1 MTGPARTR
9 SPGVK
14 LPSSI
19 RNVALVAFLAV
30 FAAGCDQDAA
40 QPWHYWI
47 AFSLVAGALFVVF
60 VAMPVGY
67 YFKVWRL
74 KHRGRSTR

>member
-1 MTGPARTR
+1 
-9 SPGVK
+9 VK

-19 RNVALVAFLAV
+19 RNVLLVAFLVV
-30 FAAGCDQDAA
+30 FAAGCGKDAA

-47 AFSLVAGALFVVF
+47 AFALFAGGLFIAF
-60 VAMPVGY
+60 VAMPLGY

-74 KHRGRSTR
+74 KHRGRRVR